1 MNYFM
6 EVAKLRAG
14 RMMWAQLMSQF
25 NPKNPKSLALRTHCQ
40 TSGWSLT
47 EQDPYNNIIRTLI
60 EAHAA
65 VTGQTQSLHTNALD
79 EAIALPTELT
89 ARIARDTQIYLQN
102 GLGLTD
108 VVDPLGGSYYV
119 ESLTNSLMSRAWG
132 HLEEME
138 QLGGMAKAIA
148 TGIPK
153 LRIEE
158 AAAERQAKIDSKSEK
173 IIGVNCFQPQ
183 EKESMQI
190 LHIDNME
197 VRNKQI
203 ERLRE
208 LKVKRN
214 NKRVQEALS
223 LLIEGA
229 NRDDTNLLELAIV
242 AARERATLGE
252 ISAAIEKVSGR
263 YRAINQSVSGVY
275 QSHYTNDEEINLVK
289 QMANDFLT
297 QEGRRP
303 RILVAKMGQ
312 DGHDRGAKVIAT
324 AFADIGFDVD
334 IGPLFLT
341 PEETAKQAIENDV
354 HVIGISS
361 LTGGHTTLVP
371 KLISELKRVGRD
383 DILIVLGGIVP
394 KQDHAQLLRNGVAA
408 IFGPGTIIPQAA
420 KTVLEKIF
428 EKLGYVKEDEDD
440 A

>member
-1 MNYFM
+1 
-6 EVAKLRAG
+6 
-14 RMMWAQLMSQF
+14 
-25 NPKNPKSLALRTHCQ
+25 
-40 TSGWSLT
+40 
-47 EQDPYNNIIRTLI
+47 
-60 EAHAA
+60 
-65 VTGQTQSLHTNALD
+65 
-79 EAIALPTELT
+79 
-89 ARIARDTQIYLQN
+89 
-102 GLGLTD
+102 
-108 VVDPLGGSYYV
+108 
-119 ESLTNSLMSRAWG
+119 LMSRAWG

-242 AARERATLGE
+242 ASRERATLGE

-324 AFADIGFDVD
+324 AFADIGVDVD